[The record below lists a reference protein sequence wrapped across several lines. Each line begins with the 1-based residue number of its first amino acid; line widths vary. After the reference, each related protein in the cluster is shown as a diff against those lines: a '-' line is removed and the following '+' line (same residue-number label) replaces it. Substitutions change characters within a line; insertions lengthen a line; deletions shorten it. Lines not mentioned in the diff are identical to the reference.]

1 MNKSVPSLVRGSTMP
16 ATEGQHH
23 LMVQPVFELSN
34 HQETR
39 PAGLAVARVT
49 TYASAA
55 TVWCI
60 WS

>member
-1 MNKSVPSLVRGSTMP
+1 MP